1 MTTIP
6 TLIVPGYRGSGAQHW
21 QSWLEQQVPGCI
33 RINGIDWQ
41 EPVLAQWAGRVR
53 EVLATATQPL
63 RIVAHSFGCLAA
75 VVAVADRP
83 EQVAQLV
90 LVAPADPDRFDCMG
104 LKPDQGFI
112 DERYSLQHVVPQ
124 RALAVGGLVIASRND
139 SWLSHD
145 KAAVLAQHW
154 GLRLHDAGA
163 AGHINAE
170 SGYGPWPALLD
181 LLQTEATPAAVVS
194 PGTAASLRKGRGS
207 ALAAVRQLTREQL
220 QSPQD
225 RRLWQHKASASSQS

>member
-1 MTTIP
+1 MTATP
-6 TLIVPGYRGSGAQHW
+6 VLIVPGYRGSPPGHW
-21 QSWLEQQVPGCI
+21 QSWLEQQLPDTA
-33 RINGIDWQ
+33 RIDGIDWN
-41 EPVLAQWAGRVR
+41 EPVLAHWAAQVR
-53 EVLATATQPL
+53 DALARASQPL

-104 LKPDQGFI
+104 LKPEMTFL
-112 DERYSLQHVVPQ
+112 DERFSLSKAVPQ
-124 RALAVGGLVIASRND
+124 RALGVNGLVIGSRND
-139 SWLSHD
+139 PWLSYD
-145 KAAVLAQHW
+145 KAATLAADW
-154 GLRLHDAGA
+154 ALVLHDAGA

-170 SGYGPWPALLD
+170 SGYGAWPALLD
-181 LLQTEATPAAVVS
+181 LLQTPSAPAPRVS
-194 PGTAASLRKGRGS
+194 PGTAANLRKGRGS

-225 RRLWQHKASASSQS
+225 HRLWQQKTVGAP